1 MIRHACKDDCLQLA
15 ALSIKVW
22 LDTYAVEGIKRE
34 YAQYALATFTES
46 YFSSL
51 LDSPDYNLL
60 VVEKEK
66 ALQGYALL
74 NMNSHYQSANNG
86 FELEKLYIDT
96 AFKGQGLGKQLLNAV
111 EHEFGN
117 VYWLYTWVENESN
130 GFYLH
135 LGFRKI
141 GKLNFEFAGTQ
152 IENNVYQSGLI

>member
-60 VVEKEK
+60 VVEKDQVI
-66 ALQGYALL
+66 QGYALL
-74 NMNSHYQSANNG
+74 NMKSFYQSAING

-96 AFKGQGLGKQLLNAV
+96 RFKGQGLGKQLLNAL
-111 EHEFGN
+111 EHEFGKA
-117 VYWLYTWVENESN
+117 YWLYTWVENESN
-130 GFYLH
+130 EFYQY
-135 LGFRKI
+135 LGFRNI
-141 GKLNFEFAGTQ
+141 GQHTFEFAGTQ
-152 IENNVYQSGLI
+152 IENNVYLSKAP

>member
-60 VVEKEK
+60 VIEKEK

-74 NMNSHYQSANNG
+74 NMNSHYQSASSG

-96 AFKGQGLGKQLLNAV
+96 AFKGQGLGKQLLTAV
-111 EHEFGN
+111 EYEFGKA
-117 VYWLYTWVENESN
+117 YWLYTWVENESN

-141 GKLNFEFAGTQ
+141 GQLNFEFAGTQ
-152 IENNVYQSGLI
+152 IENNVYQSTPI

>member
-96 AFKGQGLGKQLLNAV
+96 AFKGQGLGKQLLTAV
-111 EHEFGN
+111 EHEFGKA
-117 VYWLYTWVENESN
+117 YWLYTWVENESN

-141 GKLNFEFAGTQ
+141 GQLNFEFAGTQ
-152 IENNVYQSGLI
+152 IENNIYQSALF

>member
-22 LDTYAVEGIKRE
+22 LDTYAAEGIKRE

-60 VVEKEK
+60 VIEKDQVI
-66 ALQGYALL
+66 QGYALL
-74 NMNSHYQSANNG
+74 NMTSNFQSANNG

-96 AFKGQGLGKQLLNAV
+96 RFKGQGLGKQLLTAV

-130 GFYLH
+130 GFYQH

-141 GKLNFEFAGTQ
+141 GKLIFEFAGTQ

>member
-1 MIRHACKDDCLQLA
+1 
-15 ALSIKVW
+15 
-22 LDTYAVEGIKRE
+22 
-34 YAQYALATFTES
+34 
-46 YFSSL
+46 
-51 LDSPDYNLL
+51 
-60 VVEKEK
+60 
-66 ALQGYALL
+66 
-74 NMNSHYQSANNG
+74 MNSHYQSANNG

-96 AFKGQGLGKQLLNAV
+96 RFKGQGLGKQLLTAV

-152 IENNVYQSGLI
+152 IENNVYQSALF